1 LDSRSPQSDQVR
13 DALSWREEIVTWVLR
28 LYCLVGLPT
37 VIWFEFLVFERG
49 AWLVAAAI
57 AALQGLVTWAAFLP
71 GLSFPN
77 RARILLW
84 FLYLS
89 GALGLASIGPLA
101 GGNVLLFAFVVVS
114 AMVNGRR
121 GAIQGSLLAAAT
133 MIVTGALHVGGWITG
148 VETRPITAPAPW
160 ITSFALL
167 VVLSSSVA
175 ASLTFLVSRLES
187 SLAQSRDLI
196 ARLQERSRQRDRA
209 ESELRTSA
217 ERLRTIVDNATDVI
231 FTMTSGGTITFA
243 SPSSMRTIGRSGEEL
258 EGVEMA
264 ELVHPDDLEAFTAG
278 LARVVSGAATN
289 SITTYRIRHKD
300 GSWRMQEASLSPIME
315 EDGNI
320 PYVVGIAKDVTVER
334 ELEEQ
339 LRQSQKMEALG
350 KLAGGVAHDFN
361 NLLTVIS
368 GYSSLL
374 LHSSKSDPDLL
385 EASRAIE
392 EAAQSGAAL
401 TRQLLAFSR
410 RRVTQPAPL
419 DVNGVVDRVRQMLER
434 LIAEDIEL
442 EIDLDP
448 RLPPVLAGVTQI
460 EQVLMNLVINASDAI
475 GKRGVIR
482 VSTERVAAAELEL
495 RASGTE
501 RGVRITVSDD
511 GCGMTQEIMAQI
523 FEPFFTTKESG
534 SGTGLGLSTVY
545 GIVQEIEGH
554 LRVSSQPGRGTTF
567 EIDLPGALA
576 TAPAVEAVEPATE
589 HVPGGATVL
598 VVEDQSSV
606 RSVAK
611 QMLKEAGYDV
621 IVAADGQDALETAAS
636 HDGRIDILLTDI
648 RMPRLGGVELAKR
661 LRQRDPNLQIVLMS
675 GFSELAEGMTADGL
689 SGVKLVDKPF
699 TQADLLAAI
708 AGDK

>member
-1 LDSRSPQSDQVR
+1 
-13 DALSWREEIVTWVLR
+13 
-28 LYCLVGLPT
+28 
-37 VIWFEFLVFERG
+37 
-49 AWLVAAAI
+49 
-57 AALQGLVTWAAFLP
+57 
-71 GLSFPN
+71 
-77 RARILLW
+77 
-84 FLYLS
+84 
-89 GALGLASIGPLA
+89 
-101 GGNVLLFAFVVVS
+101 
-114 AMVNGRR
+114 
-121 GAIQGSLLAAAT
+121 
-133 MIVTGALHVGGWITG
+133 
-148 VETRPITAPAPW
+148 
-160 ITSFALL
+160 
-167 VVLSSSVA
+167 
-175 ASLTFLVSRLES
+175 
-187 SLAQSRDLI
+187 
-196 ARLQERSRQRDRA
+196 
-209 ESELRTSA
+209 
-217 ERLRTIVDNATDVI
+217 
-231 FTMTSGGTITFA
+231 
-243 SPSSMRTIGRSGEEL
+243 
-258 EGVEMA
+258 
-264 ELVHPDDLEAFTAG
+264 
-278 LARVVSGAATN
+278 
-289 SITTYRIRHKD
+289 
-300 GSWRMQEASLSPIME
+300 
-315 EDGNI
+315 
-320 PYVVGIAKDVTVER
+320 
-334 ELEEQ
+334 
-339 LRQSQKMEALG
+339 
-350 KLAGGVAHDFN
+350 
-361 NLLTVIS
+361 
-368 GYSSLL
+368 
-374 LHSSKSDPDLL
+374 
-385 EASRAIE
+385 
-392 EAAQSGAAL
+392 
-401 TRQLLAFSR
+401 
-410 RRVTQPAPL
+410 
-419 DVNGVVDRVRQMLER
+419 MLER